1 MVRELSDDAISQLI
15 ELFDSVPSAMTAIL
29 LQQLGNAAN
38 RVPHAATAFANRD
51 ARWDG
56 VLLTSWEDAAQDATQ
71 IEWTREAWR
80 SLRPFSTGGVYVN
93 GVADGDAEEIS
104 GAFGSQYAR
113 LAELKAK
120 YDPTNLFRVNANI
133 TPKPTGSLV

>member
-1 MVRELSDDAISQLI
+1 
-15 ELFDSVPSAMTAIL
+15 MTAIL
-29 LQQLGNAAN
+29 LRRLGDAAN
-38 RVPHAATAFANRD
+38 RVPPAATAFANRD

-93 GVADGDAEEIS
+93 GVADGDAEGNQWRVRQPLCAIGGVE
-104 GAFGSQYAR
+104 
-113 LAELKAK
+113 AK
-120 YDPTNLFRVNANI
+120 YDPTNLFRVNANV

>member
-1 MVRELSDDAISQLI
+1 MVRELSDDAIGQMS
-15 ELFDSVPSAMTAIL
+15 ELFESVPSPMTAIL

-38 RVPHAATAFANRD
+38 RVPSDATAFANRD

-56 VLLTSWEDAAQDATQ
+56 LVLGTWEDAAHDAAQ
-71 IEWTREAWR
+71 IDWTRQAWR
-80 SLRPFSTGGVYVN
+80 SLRPFSTGGVYAN

-104 GAFGSQYAR
+104 GAFGSNYQR
-113 LAELKAK
+113 LADLKAI

-133 TPKPTGSLV
+133 TPEPSGARS